1 MDIRNHLTKSKG
13 LYEGG
18 LMGLSFFLWIGL
30 VQGEW
35 IGGIIAGLACFFVG
49 ALFYIF
55 VDRYH
60 QRKNNA
66 DN

>member
-1 MDIRNHLTKSKG
+1 MDIATHLTKYKG

-18 LMGLSFFLWIGL
+18 LIGLPFFLWIGF

-35 IGGIIAGLACFFVG
+35 IGGMIAGSACFFVG

-55 VDRYH
+55 VDRYKG
-60 QRKNNA
+60 KNNA